1 MLSEYPDLVYIIA
14 GEGGDRDRL
23 EAKVSKLKLN
33 NQVRFT
39 GFVSEERK
47 ADHYRLADAFLMP
60 SQGEG
65 FGIVLLEAMA
75 CGIPVMASKIDG
87 SYEALLQGKLGVVV
101 DPRNSESVIQGIKE
115 ILTCPKVVPAELDYF
130 SFENF
135 EKRCHSILD
144 QFFSEHLQ

>member
-1 MLSEYPDLVYIIA
+1 
-14 GEGGDRDRL
+14 
-23 EAKVSKLKLN
+23 
-33 NQVRFT
+33 
-39 GFVSEERK
+39 
-47 ADHYRLADAFLMP
+47 
-60 SQGEG
+60 
-65 FGIVLLEAMA
+65 MA

-115 ILTCPKVVPAELDYF
+115 VLTRPKVVTSELDYF

-144 QFFSEHLQ
+144 QFFLKHLQ

>member
-1 MLSEYPDLVYIIA
+1 
-14 GEGGDRDRL
+14 
-23 EAKVSKLKLN
+23 
-33 NQVRFT
+33 
-39 GFVSEERK
+39 
-47 ADHYRLADAFLMP
+47 MP
-60 SQGEG
+60 SKGEG

-144 QFFSEHLQ
+144 HFFSESLQ